1 LLLWLQDFLSDRTQ
15 AVKVGTNRSSFTSV
29 LSGVPQGSVL
39 GPLMFL
45 LCINDIVDVLGPDLT
60 VKLYADDI
68 KLYSLIDNVGSTDVL
83 QRRLSK
89 IV

>member
-1 LLLWLQDFLSDRTQ
+1 
-15 AVKVGTNRSSFTSV
+15 
-29 LSGVPQGSVL
+29 
-39 GPLMFL
+39 MFL
-45 LCINDIVDVLGPDLT
+45 LFINDIVDVLGPDLT

-89 IV
+89 LCN